1 MTHAAFYV
9 GWPKA
14 WAAFSVAKEVWCE
27 NKESDGKMENYAKS
41 IIFPIGKPNSAYA
54 DFFIG
59 KSYIAPVSDKQVGI
73 FNVTFE
79 PGCRNNWHIHHGK
92 NGGGQILICVGGRG
106 YYQQW
111 GEDAIEM
118 LPGDVVNIPA

>member
-1 MTHAAFYV
+1 M
-9 GWPKA
+9 
-14 WAAFSVAKEVWCE
+14 AKEVWCE